1 MRITATRLFLL
12 VGSVLVVTF
21 GAEAHRNF
29 GISVEPVVYLAPGFP
44 VVPGSLSIVHRSL
57 DGASMWIKST
67 GFTPNTVVSAWW
79 INFNNPENCTHPDVS
94 HGWLCTGPDLADP
107 ATGGSYQFADSQIVK
122 DRGRIVLR
130 ARLPVGETS
139 GCASPSLPCIGLT
152 NPIGAEYH
160 IALRTMGPVIP
171 ALLEEQ
177 RTTLD
182 AGCGPGEPNAGL
194 CANVQGAVHPPR
206 Q

>member
-1 MRITATRLFLL
+1 MNFTATRLVLL
-12 VGSVLVVTF
+12 AGFVLVVTL
-21 GAEAHRNF
+21 GAEAHRRFVN
-29 GISVEPVVYLAPGFP
+29 SVEPVVYIAPGFP
-44 VVPGSLSIVHRSL
+44 VVPGSISVVHRSE
-57 DGASMWIKST
+57 DGASTWITSP
-67 GFTPNTVVSAWW
+67 GFVPNTVVSAWW
-79 INFNNPENCTHPDVS
+79 INFNNPENCTHPDLP

-122 DRGRIVLR
+122 GRGRIVLR
-130 ARLPVGETS
+130 ARLAVGDTS

-152 NPIGAEYH
+152 NPMGAEYH

-177 RTTLD
+177 LTTLNG
-182 AGCGPGEPNAGL
+182 GCGPGEPNAGL
-194 CANVQGAVHPPR
+194 CANVQGAVHPPV